1 MPVLAARARLVSF
14 TWGPNQL
21 TLPAEGVVREY
32 LREQATR
39 ADKNSLDMNVLAH
52 LGPQNLEEAWAYFT
66 IVSTGSRVA
75 YSSLIRSHPNAQP
88 VKRVCIDKYTLRTY
102 NIVVTNEFDPKR
114 KPRKGVGESMYSG
127 FTHNPHHLSFGLSG
141 KTFTRVV

>member
-88 VKRVCIDKYTLRTY
+88 ETSVYRQVYAAYMGPAPIRCEKD
-102 NIVVTNEFDPKR
+102 
-114 KPRKGVGESMYSG
+114 
-127 FTHNPHHLSFGLSG
+127 
-141 KTFTRVV
+141 

>member
-1 MPVLAARARLVSF
+1 M
-14 TWGPNQL
+14 
-21 TLPAEGVVREY
+21 REY

-88 VKRVCIDKYTLRTY
+88 ETSVYRQVYAAYIQYRRF
-102 NIVVTNEFDPKR
+102 VVTNEFDPKR
-114 KPRKGVGESMYSG
+114 KGG
-127 FTHNPHHLSFGLSG
+127 
-141 KTFTRVV
+141 

>member
-75 YSSLIRSHPNAQP
+75 YSSLLRSHPNAQP
-88 VKRVCIDKYTLRTY
+88 ETSVYRQVYAAYIQYRR
-102 NIVVTNEFDPKR
+102 NQRI
-114 KPRKGVGESMYSG
+114 
-127 FTHNPHHLSFGLSG
+127 
-141 KTFTRVV
+141 